1 MKNIYLVSIEASE
14 NDIKAYKAI
23 LYQAKRLLDDVYHW
37 SCENNHTSIES
48 VMSCADSCIIDA
60 ENYLDKLLE
69 VNDAV

>member
-1 MKNIYLVSIEASE
+1 
-14 NDIKAYKAI
+14 
-23 LYQAKRLLDDVYHW
+23 
-37 SCENNHTSIES
+37 